1 MRFLVYLCICLDYFV
16 SWSAVYFLKTLQ
28 RFTDQN
34 DRIGIRRTFVIAGTT
49 LWFGIFILIF
59 IILDILHDLAAIF

>member
-1 MRFLVYLCICLDYFV
+1 MRFLVYLFVCFDYFL
-16 SWSAVYFLKTLQ
+16 SWPAVYFLKTFQ

-34 DRIGIRRTFVIAGTT
+34 DKIGIRRTFVIAGTT